1 MSVDIVKDALEYY
14 DYNNEK
20 YEKIKKKIKY
30 AKIIKGNDN
39 DIERLRFTF
48 YDSDKKELFTSRIE
62 LLGKYY
68 NNLHVWIW
76 GWAMPTIEKFASTII
91 RKVFFYGTDIMIQGK
106 EDIALKNELITSRF
120 RITSDVQIDI
130 HCAIASYL
138 AKKPFIFGMK
148 ELPTEDP
155 SGTKSL
161 EFEVI
166 SLYSKKESD
175 YTYYLFILDPPNV

>member
-1 MSVDIVKDALEYY
+1 MSVDIIKDALEYY
-14 DYNNEK
+14 DQNNEK

-30 AKIIKGNDN
+30 AKFIKGDAD

-48 YDSDKKELFTSRIE
+48 YDKDKKELFTSRIE

-68 NNLHVWIW
+68 TNLHVWIW
-76 GWAMPTIEKFASTII
+76 GWAMARIEKFASTII
-91 RKVFFYGTDIMIQGK
+91 RKVFFYGTDIMIHGK

-120 RITSDVQIDI
+120 KVTSDVQIDM

-148 ELPTEDP
+148 ELPSEEP
-155 SGTKSL
+155 GEVKNE

-166 SLYSKKESD
+166 SMYSKKESD
-175 YTYYLFILDPPNV
+175 YIYYMFILDPPK